1 MHKTVS
7 EAQALA
13 AAVRDG
19 LESQYP
25 AGVPLDV
32 VLCPPFTALAAVAA
46 VVGAEPAAGGSTPL
60 AVGAQDCFW
69 EPQGAYTGA
78 ISVPMLLD
86 AGCRYV
92 IVGHSERRQ
101 YFHETDDDI
110 GRKARAA
117 QAGGLVPI
125 ICVGENLTERQQH
138 KTFDVVRAQLEAA
151 VASLE
156 SPALVVA
163 YEPVWAIGSGTP
175 ATPQDA
181 QEVAAF
187 IRGLLSGRFGAEAA
201 GTIRILY
208 GGSVKP
214 ANMGGFAAM
223 PDIDGAL
230 VGGASLAAADFLGI
244 VGATAA
250 VVAPSAAGPEPKPG
264 SIPGTEAGR

>member
-19 LESQYP
+19 LKSQYRTGAP
-25 AGVPLDV
+25 VDV
-32 VLCPPFTALAAVAA
+32 VLCPPFTALTAVVA
-46 VVGAEPAAGGSTPL
+46 VVGAPPPGGESNAL
-60 AVGAQDCFW
+60 SVGAQDCFW

-78 ISVPMLLD
+78 ISVPMLAD

-101 YFHETDDDI
+101 YFHESNEDV
-110 GRKARAA
+110 GRKAKAA
-117 QAGGLVPI
+117 QGGGLVPI
-125 ICVGENLTERQQH
+125 VCVGENLTERQQH

-181 QEVAAF
+181 QEAAAF
-187 IRGLLSGRFGAEAA
+187 IRGLLSGRFGTEVAS
-201 GTIRILY
+201 TIRILY

-214 ANMGGFAAM
+214 NNMGGFAAQ

-230 VGGASLAAADFLGI
+230 VGGASLVAQDFLGI
-244 VGATAA
+244 IAATSAEA
-250 VVAPSAAGPEPKPG
+250 V
-264 SIPGTEAGR
+264 R

>member
-1 MHKTVS
+1 MHKTIS
-7 EAQALA
+7 EALALST
-13 AAVRDG
+13 AVRDG
-19 LESQYP
+19 LKSQYP
-25 AGVPLDV
+25 SGAPMDV

-46 VVGAEPAAGGSTPL
+46 AVGAQPAAGEGNAL

-69 EPQGAYTGA
+69 EPKGAYTGA
-78 ISVPMLLD
+78 ISVPMLVD

-101 YFHETDDDI
+101 YFHESNEDV
-110 GRKARAA
+110 GRKAKAA
-117 QAGGLVPI
+117 QTGGLVPI
-125 ICVGENLTERQQH
+125 VCVGENLTERQQH
-138 KTFDVVRAQLEAA
+138 RTFDVVRAQLEAA
-151 VASLE
+151 VAFLE

-187 IRGLLSGRFGAEAA
+187 IRGVLSGRFGTGAD

-214 ANMGGFAAM
+214 TNMGGFAAM

-230 VGGASLAAADFLGI
+230 VGGASLVAPDFLGI
-244 VGATAA
+244 VAATAA
-250 VVAPSAAGPEPKPG
+250 
-264 SIPGTEAGR
+264 EAVR